1 MSAWLAR
8 YLGIEAAFRAGT
20 HKACGAIGA
29 LHRDAVDV
37 LAGEALH
44 YVLALLV
51 KALKAGRALGAHSL
65 ALVGIVAW
73 QAFDHV
79 LVWMRALVAGGTLL
93 AVALA
98 SDRKGTRPAHLD

>member
-1 MSAWLAR
+1 LSAWLAC
-8 YLGIEAAFRAGT
+8 YLGIETAFRVGA
-20 HKACGAIGA
+20 HISRGAIGA

-37 LAGEALH
+37 LAGETLH

-51 KALKAGRALGAHSL
+51 EALKAGRALGAHSL

-79 LVWMRALVAGGTLL
+79 LVWIRALVTGGTLL
-93 AVALA
+93 AVALT